1 MDTETRIKVLVADCV
16 RAREACKTADDVWI
30 GQLEGM
36 REAALNISADLEQ
49 AQRLAAAERAR
60 HKSEMDR
67 GRAEENELALRI
79 KEARKELERAVKE
92 TTRHKAEIRKI
103 MDDIMGKAVA

>member
-1 MDTETRIKVLVADCV
+1 MRAKLKTEFED
-16 RAREACKTADDVWI
+16 ARK
-30 GQLEGM
+30 QLDE
-36 REAALNISADLEQ
+36 LNVQ
-49 AQRLAAAERAR
+49 
-60 HKSEMDR
+60 
-67 GRAEENELALRI
+67 I

>member
-1 MDTETRIKVLVADCV
+1 M
-16 RAREACKTADDVWI
+16 

-36 REAALNISADLEQ
+36 REAALQISADLEQ
-49 AQRLAAAERAR
+49 AQRLAAAEKAR

-67 GRAEENELALRI
+67 GRAEENELNLRI
-79 KEARKELERAVKE
+79 KEARKTLAQVVAE
-92 TTRHKAEIRKI
+92 TARHKQEIRKI